1 MEVETESDGSLSLC
15 NVAAQFP
22 NASGLKYIGNTNFWR
37 GVRRVEESFFPP
49 TRSGW
54 GDTIYVVV
62 LTHFGKSILIL
73 YFLLNPKKYSGVLLN
88 KMDHC
93 SSNAL

>member
-37 GVRRVEESFFPP
+37 GVRRVEESFSHL
-49 TRSGW
+49 R
-54 GDTIYVVV
+54 V
-62 LTHFGKSILIL
+62 LDGGILFML
-73 YFLLNPKKYSGVLLN
+73 WS
-88 KMDHC
+88 
-93 SSNAL
+93 